1 MKQYRIMLYLD
12 KSVLVY
18 EGMHKV
24 RTKQRHHLRLCN
36 GSNSAQLLA
45 EISRF
50 QVKSFRACGL
60 MLCLLL
66 ICPLVL
72 SAADVDLKPGDT
84 IGPDNWQRVHGM
96 VGENLLRR
104 IKQGYTFKIKQP
116 KYFKPPR
123 EYMEATEKYSKAV
136 RLGRNGELSNYIA
149 GLPFPGLDPQ
159 DPQAG
164 LKLAWNFYWRWWGD
178 DYKDGA
184 GTNRGR
190 LIRTIIEKDGSERR
204 FDNVTHN
211 INTRSRV
218 TLSPKPG
225 IPGYEHIEWMQL
237 LASEYPRDSAGTTI
251 LEIRYADTERED
263 DFYIYVPGIRR
274 VRRGPPIQRC
284 ETIAGAEH
292 NYDDVNGFRGKITNF
307 KYNFLGEKRIL
318 ANFSQE
324 HLPLRRK
331 AGDYLPLDESWEM
344 RDAYV
349 LEITP
354 KDPSYCY
361 SKKILYIDKTTFES
375 IWSLGWDKTG
385 NYWREHVGFIVPVKL
400 PDGQEVW
407 SYGTVISTN
416 MQNGRSTVITIVR
429 AFNQGYQPS
438 LFTLTTLQTVMRGGS
453 IR

>member
-1 MKQYRIMLYLD
+1 MQR
-12 KSVLVY
+12 
-18 EGMHKV
+18 V
-24 RTKQRHHLRLCN
+24 RTKQRHYLRLCN

-50 QVKSFRACGL
+50 QMKSFRACGL
-60 MLCLLL
+60 TLCLLL
-66 ICPLVL
+66 VCPLVL
-72 SAADVDLKPGDT
+72 SAADVNLRPGDT
-84 IGPDNWQRVHGM
+84 IGPDNWQRVQGM
-96 VGENLLRR
+96 VGENLLQR
-104 IKQGYTFKIKQP
+104 IKRGYTFKIKEP

-123 EYMEATEKYSKAV
+123 EYMDATEKYSKAV
-136 RLGRNGELSNYIA
+136 RLGRNGELANYIA
-149 GLPFPGLDPQ
+149 GLPFPELDQQ

-218 TLSPKPG
+218 TLSPKPA

-292 NYDDVNGFRGKITNF
+292 NYDDINGFRGKITNF

-324 HLPLRRK
+324 HIPLRRK
-331 AGDYLPLDESWEM
+331 PGDYLPLDESWEV

-349 LEITP
+349 LQITP
-354 KDPSYCY
+354 KDPNYCY

-416 MQNGRSTVITIVR
+416 MQNSRSTVITIVR
-429 AFNQGYQPS
+429 AFNHGYQPS

>member
-1 MKQYRIMLYLD
+1 MMNKALPRSKPFDI
-12 KSVLVY
+12 
-18 EGMHKV
+18 GRTMHGVKA
-24 RTKQRHHLRLCN
+24 KERHHLRLYSGLN
-36 GSNSAQLLA
+36 LAQLRADIGRSFLTRVLA
-45 EISRF
+45 LWF
-50 QVKSFRACGL
+50 
-60 MLCLLL
+60 LLF
-66 ICPLVL
+66 CPLVL

-84 IGPDNWQRVHGM
+84 IGPHNWQRVHGM
-96 VGENLLRR
+96 VGENLLQR
-104 IKQGYTFKIKQP
+104 IKQGYTFKIKEP

-123 EYMEATEKYSKAV
+123 EYLDATEKYSAAV
-136 RLGRNGELSNYIA
+136 RLGRNGELFNYTA
-149 GLPFPGLDPQ
+149 GLPFPRLDPH
-159 DPQAG
+159 DPHAG

-190 LIRTIIEKDGSERR
+190 LIRTIIERDGSERR

-218 TLSPKPG
+218 TLSPKPA

-251 LEIRYADTERED
+251 LEIRYADAEKED

-274 VRRGPPIQRC
+274 VRRSPPIQRC

-292 NYDDVNGFRGKITNF
+292 NYDDINGFRGKITNF

-324 HLPLRRK
+324 HIPLRRK
-331 AGDYLPLDESWEM
+331 AGDYLPLYEGWEI

-349 LEITP
+349 LEIIP
-354 KDPSYCY
+354 KDPNYCY
-361 SKKILYIDKTTFES
+361 SRKILYIDKTTFES
-375 IWSLGWDKTG
+375 IWSLSWDSRG

-400 PDGQEVW
+400 DDGQEVW

-416 MQNGRSTVITIVR
+416 MQNSRSTVITIVR

>member
-1 MKQYRIMLYLD
+1 MYGVRSYGI
-12 KSVLVY
+12 
-18 EGMHKV
+18 
-24 RTKQRHHLRLCN
+24 RTKERHHFRLYS
-36 GSNSAQLLA
+36 GSNLAQLQA
-45 EISRF
+45 DIGR
-50 QVKSFRACGL
+50 SFRTHVLAL
-60 MLCLLL
+60 WFLLF
-66 ICPLVL
+66 CPLVL
-72 SAADVDLKPGDT
+72 SAADVDLKRGDT
-84 IGPDNWQRVHGM
+84 IGPDNWQRVQGM
-96 VGENLLRR
+96 VGENLLQR
-104 IKQGYTFKIKQP
+104 IKRGYTVKIKEP

-123 EYMEATEKYSKAV
+123 EYLEATERYSKAV
-136 RLGRNGELSNYIA
+136 RLGRNGELFNYTA
-149 GLPFPGLDPQ
+149 GLPFPGLDPH
-159 DPQAG
+159 DPQVG

-218 TLSPKPG
+218 TLSPKPA

-237 LASEYPRDSAGTTI
+237 LASEYPRDAAGTTI
-251 LEIRYADTERED
+251 LEIRYTDTERED

-274 VRRGPPIQRC
+274 VRRSPPIERC

-307 KYNFLGEKRIL
+307 KYNFLGEKKIL

-324 HLPLRRK
+324 HIPFRRK
-331 AGDYLPLDESWEM
+331 SGDYLPLNEGWEV

-354 KDPSYCY
+354 KDPDYCY
-361 SKKILYIDKTTFES
+361 PKKILYIDKTTFES
-375 IWSLGWDKTG
+375 IWSLGWDRKG

-416 MQNGRSTVITIVR
+416 IQNSRSTVITIVR